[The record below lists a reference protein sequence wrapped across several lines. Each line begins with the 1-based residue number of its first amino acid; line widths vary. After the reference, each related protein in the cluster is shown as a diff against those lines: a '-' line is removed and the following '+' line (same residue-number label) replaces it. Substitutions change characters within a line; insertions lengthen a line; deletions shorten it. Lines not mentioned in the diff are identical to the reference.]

1 MGIYDDNYDFGS
13 DSQFSEDQLN
23 NPGIDIDGGGFNY
36 EQGQYTPPPQAGSG
50 MDMDYS
56 NLNNLPL
63 QGWNQDGTDWGM
75 VDQQTGSNFSNPLID
90 MSNSMPSMGSIQ
102 NTLSSLFNNK
112 GLVTGLGALMEGSQN
127 KKRSAALQQL
137 VSRMQPAMDPFGSQR
152 GQYQQELSRTM
163 QNPYSAPIVQQQVNA
178 MQQAQAIK
186 DAAAG
191 RRSNSATS
199 SPALLAAQAQ
209 VAQKYMDS
217 LYTPSGANINPSG
230 LSSLMSAQ
238 QSGINSDVNGYMSPI
253 MTALARNAGTNQNTQ
268 TLEALKKFLTGGE

>member
-1 MGIYDDNYDFGS
+1 MDEEDFSFLDDNAAVQGDNMNYDPSAEPSQWTGDYGGYDWSMPETGQNNNFNF
-13 DSQFSEDQLN
+13 DSNISN
-23 NPGIDIDGGGFNY
+23 SPVAGW
-36 EQGQYTPPPQAGSG
+36 GQ
-50 MDMDYS
+50 
-56 NLNNLPL
+56 N
-63 QGWNQDGTDWGM
+63 GTDWGM

-137 VSRMQPAMDPFGSQR
+137 VSKMQPAMDPFGSQR
-152 GQYQQELSRTM
+152 SQYQQELSRTM

-230 LSSLMSAQ
+230 LSSLMSAS
-238 QSGINSDVNGYMSPI
+238 QSGINSDANGYMSPI

>member
-1 MGIYDDNYDFGS
+1 MDEEDFSFLDDNAAVQGDNMNYDPSAEPSQWTGDYGGYDWSMPETGQNNNFNF
-13 DSQFSEDQLN
+13 DSNISN
-23 NPGIDIDGGGFNY
+23 SPV
-36 EQGQYTPPPQAGSG
+36 AGWSQ
-50 MDMDYS
+50 
-56 NLNNLPL
+56 N
-63 QGWNQDGTDWGM
+63 GTDWEM
-75 VDQQTGSNFSNPLID
+75 VDQQTGSNYSNPLID

-137 VSRMQPAMDPFGSQR
+137 VSKMQPAMDPFGSQR

-217 LYTPSGANINPSG
+217 LYTPSGANISPSS
-230 LSSLMSAQ
+230 LSSLMSAS

-253 MTALARNAGTNQNTQ
+253 MTALARNAGTDQNTQ
-268 TLEALKKFLTGGE
+268 TLEVLKKFFTGGK